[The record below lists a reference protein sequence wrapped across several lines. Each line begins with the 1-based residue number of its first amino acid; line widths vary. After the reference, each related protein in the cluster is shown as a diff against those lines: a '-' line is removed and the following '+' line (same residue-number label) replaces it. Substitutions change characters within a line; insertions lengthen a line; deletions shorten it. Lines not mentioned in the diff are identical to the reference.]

1 MFLQDMSG
9 FISNYHYEQAS
20 KETLNVVKA
29 AFLDF
34 FGVTYR
40 GADEN
45 PSKIAFNTISEL
57 FFGNMEFELESSV
70 IGMTNFK
77 TNFLN
82 AGFLNA
88 ISAHTLELDDGHRG
102 AHIHLGSVVF
112 PTALAISEAYDLD
125 GKKFL
130 EAVIVGYEV
139 GIMLGQMVN
148 PKHRNN
154 GFHTTGTI
162 GTFVAGAVASKLLN
176 IDENQTLNAL
186 GLCGTQAAGLL
197 ESDHGGSMGKVLH
210 VGKAVYNGLLST
222 YLALNGF
229 TGSGTIFEGEEG
241 FLKTMVDSDFSI
253 DMGEVRVK
261 DIYFK
266 KYPFCRH
273 LHSSIDTVL
282 KLKSSIG
289 EEYEHIGNVVIK
301 TYDIAASHDNYNP
314 KNLEEL
320 KQSLP
325 YAVAIALVCGEIN
338 LDDLNQLIEF
348 GLLDDYS
355 TVDKVKSI
363 KNLANKIIIVV
374 DEKLDSL
381 YPNKRPSNVI
391 IKLDESF
398 RGGIFQ
404 NITLLPKGDFENPY
418 QLKDLIDK
426 FKSLNPNF
434 DVNKLIAIDNIE
446 DYSIKQLMEI
456 LNE

>member
-1 MFLQDMSG
+1 MLQDISR
-9 FISNYHYEQAS
+9 FISNYHYELSS
-20 KETLNVVKA
+20 KDDINVIKA

-34 FGVTYR
+34 FGVAYKGSNEEAAR
-40 GADEN
+40 
-45 PSKIAFNTISEL
+45 IAFNTVSEL

-70 IGMTNFK
+70 IGMANFK

-102 AHIHLGSVVF
+102 AHIHLGAVVF
-112 PTALAISEAYDLD
+112 STALAISEAYDLD
-125 GKKFL
+125 GRSFL
-130 EAVIVGYEV
+130 EAAIVGYEV

-162 GTFVAGAVASKLLN
+162 GTFVAGAVASKLLDL
-176 IDENQTLNAL
+176 DENQTLNAL

-210 VGKAVYNGLLST
+210 VGKAVYNGLLSA

-229 TGSGTIFEGEEG
+229 TGSGTILEGREG
-241 FLKTMVDSDFSI
+241 FLETMVSSSDDFSLGKVNI
-253 DMGEVRVK
+253 RE
-261 DIYFK
+261 IYFK

-289 EEYEHIGNVVIK
+289 EEYDHIGNIVIK

-314 KNLEEL
+314 KTPQDL

-325 YAVAIALVCGEIN
+325 YAVAICLVCGEIN
-338 LDDLNQLIEF
+338 LDDLNQLIKF

-363 KNLANKIIIVV
+363 KNLANKVIIVV
-374 DEKLDSL
+374 DDDLNAL
-381 YPNKRPSNVI
+381 YPNKRPSNII

-404 NITLLPKGDFENPY
+404 NIALLPKGDFENPY

-426 FKSLNPNF
+426 FKSLNPDF
-434 DVNKLIAIDNIE
+434 DLNKLIAIDNIE
-446 DYSIKQLMEI
+446 DYSIKQLMES
-456 LNE
+456 LNG

>member
-1 MFLQDMSG
+1 
-9 FISNYHYEQAS
+9 
-20 KETLNVVKA
+20 
-29 AFLDF
+29 
-34 FGVTYR
+34 
-40 GADEN
+40 
-45 PSKIAFNTISEL
+45 
-57 FFGNMEFELESSV
+57 
-70 IGMTNFK
+70 
-77 TNFLN
+77 
-82 AGFLNA
+82 
-88 ISAHTLELDDGHRG
+88 
-102 AHIHLGSVVF
+102 
-112 PTALAISEAYDLD
+112 
-125 GKKFL
+125 
-130 EAVIVGYEV
+130 
-139 GIMLGQMVN
+139 
-148 PKHRNN
+148 
-154 GFHTTGTI
+154 
-162 GTFVAGAVASKLLN
+162 
-176 IDENQTLNAL
+176 
-186 GLCGTQAAGLL
+186 
-197 ESDHGGSMGKVLH
+197 MGKVLH

-229 TGSGTIFEGEEG
+229 TGSETIFEGEEG
-241 FLKTMVDSDFSI
+241 FLKTMVGPDFSI
-253 DMGEVRVK
+253 DIDEVRVK

-456 LNE
+456 LNG